1 LSRLTCNC
9 VRPASYG
16 QEEKEHASA
25 ADKTV
30 TFVDLIAKPCALER
44 LQEYD
49 DALLKPKPVTVTV
62 IKDAASTLAGDT
74 DASSS
79 IKLTSKMPLSLSTAA
94 KVTESTTLR
103 MYLPPAER
111 AAGMKHDRRENVAA
125 RVVLVTMTVGFDDK
139 IKRQM

>member
-1 LSRLTCNC
+1 
-9 VRPASYG
+9 V
-16 QEEKEHASA
+16 KEHASA
-25 ADKTV
+25 EDKTA

-49 DALLKPKPVTVTV
+49 DKLLLKPKPVTVTV
-62 IKDAASTLAGDT
+62 LKDAASTLAGDT

-111 AAGMKHDRRENVAA
+111 AAGIEHDKSENDAA
-125 RVVLVTMTVGFDDK
+125 RVVLVTMTVGLDDE